1 MSLSRFFSAA
11 LLAAAIGSAI
21 AAPRAEACDT
31 CACAFNYKKA
41 KAGGSSGAFI
51 TTPTASTMGKG
62 SASVGFLFEHQ
73 RYNAI
78 PARDAHA
85 LHHAGHDVHG
95 KNHEESYQL
104 SLGYGLLDNLDVFL
118 VAPVVS
124 RSSIQIH
131 DHATLGADERAT
143 GLGDARIVGKYRM
156 WDQGGVGSQGV
167 DAALL
172 LGVKAPTGETSD
184 EDGAGEKF
192 EPELQPGSGSWDV
205 QTGFAVSKGLN
216 RYVSASGA
224 FQYVYRGEGA
234 QEFDAGD
241 LFRLDVGISHALR
254 PLGECPNAGLVLE
267 LHNQWAL
274 RDRSRE
280 SDEVL
285 DSGGTT
291 ILLSPGISAELTPNV
306 SVFFAMPFPVY
317 QNLGGQHEELN
328 YEAIAGFSLHF

>member
-1 MSLSRFFSAA
+1 MSLSRFFSAV
-11 LLAAAIGSAI
+11 LLAAVIGSAA
-21 AAPRAEACDT
+21 AAPRVEACDT
-31 CACAFNYKKA
+31 CACAFNPKKA
-41 KAGGSSGAFI
+41 KSGGASSAFI

-73 RYNAI
+73 RYNKI
-78 PARDAHA
+78 PAADAHA

-124 RSSIQIH
+124 RSSTEIH
-131 DHATLGADERAT
+131 SHSGLGADERAT
-143 GLGDARIVGKYRM
+143 GIGDARLVGKYRL
-156 WDQGGVGSQGV
+156 WDQGA

-184 EDGAGEKF
+184 KSGTGGKF
-192 EPELQPGSGSWDV
+192 EPELQPGSGAWDV
-205 QTGFAVSKGLN
+205 QTGFAISKGFN
-216 RYVSASGA
+216 RYISASGA
-224 FQYVYRGEGA
+224 FQYIYRGEGA

-241 LFRLDVGISHALR
+241 LFRFDVGISHALR
-254 PLGECPNAGLVLE
+254 PLGEYPNASLVLE

-280 SDEVL
+280 SDSVL

-291 ILLSPGISAELTPNV
+291 ILLSPGISADLTPNV
-306 SVFFAMPFPVY
+306 SAFFALPFPVY
-317 QNLGGQHEELN
+317 QNLGGQHEELD